1 MKVLL
6 TGATGFLGSQVLASL
21 IAAEDEVVALRR
33 PRTDRTIKPSITPS
47 GRPQVTL
54 VDGDLRDAA
63 RLAAIFRDHRPDA
76 VVHLAWFTQHGAYW
90 TAVENLD
97 CVGDGLQLL
106 RLAAEHGCRRFL
118 GAGTCAEYDWSHDLL
133 VETRTPCV
141 PRTLYGAAKLALFL
155 VAERFAAQAG
165 MSFAWARYGFLFGP
179 GEAAGRLV
187 SAAIESLSAGA
198 DFACS
203 AGAQVRDFVH
213 VDEAA
218 AATAALLHSEV
229 SGAVNIGSGEPVS
242 VRQLIETL
250 ADLVAA
256 RHGTSGRPRFGAL
269 PTRPDDPA
277 ALILDLARLR
287 NEVGW
292 RLQLPLLQALASTV
306 ECVGAKGRPS

>member
-21 IAAEDEVVALRR
+21 ASAEDEVVALRR
-33 PRTDRTIKPSITPS
+33 PRPDRSAPLA
-47 GRPQVTL
+47 RPHVMF
-54 VDGDLRDAA
+54 VDGDLGDAA

-90 TAVENLD
+90 TAPENLG
-97 CVGDGLQLL
+97 CVGDGMQLV
-106 RLAAEHGCRRFL
+106 RLAAEHGCRRFV

-133 VETRTPCV
+133 VETTTPCA

-165 MSFAWARYGFLFGP
+165 MSFAWARYSFLFGP

-218 AATAALLHSEV
+218 AATAALLRSKV
-229 SGAVNIGSGEPVS
+229 GGPVNIGSGEPVS
-242 VRQLIETL
+242 VRQLIEIV
-250 ADLVAA
+250 ADLVVA
-256 RHGTSGRPRFGAL
+256 RVGASGRPRFGAL

-277 ALILDLARLR
+277 ALVLDLARLR

-292 RLQLPLLQALASTV
+292 KLQLPLRQALASTV
-306 ECVGAKGRPS
+306 ARACAKGRPS